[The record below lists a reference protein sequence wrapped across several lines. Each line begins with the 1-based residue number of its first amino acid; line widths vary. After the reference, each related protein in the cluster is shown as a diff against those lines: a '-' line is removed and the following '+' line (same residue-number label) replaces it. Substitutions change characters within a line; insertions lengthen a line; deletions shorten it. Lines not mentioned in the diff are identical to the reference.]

1 MAGKNRFMAAVFF
14 VMEGLSGKRQILQQ
28 SPLAIFHKRY
38 KLGKYKYTKIIISM
52 NEVRRL
58 LLMSVAYK
66 DVLERF
72 VKYREQRNIS
82 QNELAQM
89 LRISQSYVS
98 KMEVGKARISFE
110 ILTALYQQG
119 WDIDYIITGQENHRT
134 VLNDLYDSCN
144 KERRA
149 DFLQYMVWTVRQ
161 GIKSYE
167 KHIKQMERY
176 IEKFEYFNMYT
187 SGIAAEDTAFY
198 GIRTVNRLSQV
209 QMAKML
215 HVDIKKYR
223 AMEKNE
229 KKPDAELLMLLYN
242 NFECMPFETVYVEND
257 LGEINAVWRKMQPQ
271 LQKELYEFMKH
282 GLQFMNSQTGDT
294 EV

>member
-1 MAGKNRFMAAVFF
+1 
-14 VMEGLSGKRQILQQ
+14 
-28 SPLAIFHKRY
+28 
-38 KLGKYKYTKIIISM
+38 
-52 NEVRRL
+52 
-58 LLMSVAYK
+58 MSVVYK

-149 DFLQYMVWTVRQ
+149 DFLQYMVCTVRQ

-242 NFECMPFETVYVEND
+242 NFECMPFETVYGEND

>member
-1 MAGKNRFMAAVFF
+1 
-14 VMEGLSGKRQILQQ
+14 
-28 SPLAIFHKRY
+28 
-38 KLGKYKYTKIIISM
+38 
-52 NEVRRL
+52 
-58 LLMSVAYK
+58 MSVVYR

-89 LRISQSYVS
+89 LCILQSYVS
-98 KMEVGKARISFE
+98 KMEVGKARISFD

-134 VLNDLYDSCN
+134 VLNDLYESC
-144 KERRA
+144 KEDCRA
-149 DFLQYMVWTVRQ
+149 DFLQYMIWTVMQ

-167 KHIKQMERY
+167 KQVKQVMRY
-176 IEKFEYFNMYT
+176 IEKFEYLKMYT
-187 SGIAAEDTAFY
+187 SGIAAEDNAFY
-198 GIRTVNRLSQV
+198 GIRTVNKLSQV

-242 NFECMPFETVYVEND
+242 NFECMPFETVYGEND

>member
-1 MAGKNRFMAAVFF
+1 
-14 VMEGLSGKRQILQQ
+14 
-28 SPLAIFHKRY
+28 
-38 KLGKYKYTKIIISM
+38 
-52 NEVRRL
+52 
-58 LLMSVAYK
+58 MSVAYK

-134 VLNDLYDSCN
+134 VLNDLYGSCN

-167 KHIKQMERY
+167 KHIKQMER
-176 IEKFEYFNMYT
+176 ILRNLNISICIHLELRQKILHFTE
-187 SGIAAEDTAFY
+187 SG
-198 GIRTVNRLSQV
+198 R
-209 QMAKML
+209 
-215 HVDIKKYR
+215 
-223 AMEKNE
+223 
-229 KKPDAELLMLLYN
+229 
-242 NFECMPFETVYVEND
+242 
-257 LGEINAVWRKMQPQ
+257 
-271 LQKELYEFMKH
+271 
-282 GLQFMNSQTGDT
+282 
-294 EV
+294 

>member
-1 MAGKNRFMAAVFF
+1 
-14 VMEGLSGKRQILQQ
+14 
-28 SPLAIFHKRY
+28 
-38 KLGKYKYTKIIISM
+38 
-52 NEVRRL
+52 
-58 LLMSVAYK
+58 MSVVYR

-89 LRISQSYVS
+89 LCISQSYVS
-98 KMEVGKARISFE
+98 KMEVGKARISFD

-119 WDIDYIITGQENHRT
+119 WDIDYIITGQENRRT
-134 VLNDLYDSCN
+134 VLNDLYESC
-144 KERRA
+144 KEDCRA
-149 DFLQYMVWTVRQ
+149 DFLQY
-161 GIKSYE
+161 
-167 KHIKQMERY
+167 
-176 IEKFEYFNMYT
+176 IEKFEYLKMYT
-187 SGIAAEDTAFY
+187 SGIAAEDNAFY
-198 GIRTVNRLSQV
+198 GIRTVNKLSQV

-242 NFECMPFETVYVEND
+242 NFECMPFETVYGEND